1 MSDLPEKNDIKDIND
16 ISDLS
21 DLLPELDEINVPDE
35 TPVDGEASK
44 EDKEAVTED
53 ASAHKKDKRK
63 VGISRAPHIL
73 TVFLGGVKALFAN
86 YIFRL
91 TFVLFAVTTLSALVL
106 GFVYNVT
113 KPTIDAHKEETQRLA
128 CEAVMSA
135 DSFTLSDAPIDDSF
149 VTGILLARQGD
160 RLVGYAVQSGSNGY
174 GGLISLIVGVDL
186 QGQVTGVVITEM
198 SETAGLGT
206 KAENPEFINQFAGK
220 SAGLAVG
227 REIDAISGATITSK
241 AVTDGVNRAVSAV
254 LALQQK
260 GGVS

>member
-1 MSDLPEKNDIKDIND
+1 MSDLPEKNEL
-16 ISDLS
+16 SDLS
-21 DLLPELDEINVPDE
+21 DILPELDEINVPDE
-35 TPVDGEASK
+35 TPADTETPK
-44 EDKEAVTED
+44 DDKEAVTEE
-53 ASAHKKDKRK
+53 AETKRK
-63 VGISRAPHIL
+63 AGISRAPHIL
-73 TVFLGGVKALFAN
+73 TVLLGGVKALFAN

-91 TFVLFAVTTLSALVL
+91 TFVLFAFTTLSALVL
-106 GFVYNVT
+106 GFIYNVT
-113 KPTIDAHKEETQRLA
+113 KPAIDAHKVETQRLA

-135 DSFTLSDAPIDDSF
+135 DSFTLSDTQIDDSF

-206 KAENPEFINQFAGK
+206 KAENPEFINQFNGK